1 MKKMVILAIFA
12 VALFTLTACSNGQTA
27 NTQVDNGSGEK
38 RGDDFRHPDFGQPKT
53 EPDVRGLVSSI
64 VGNEVTVLKIEKP
77 QFNEE
82 AKNKDEDDNSQDEK
96 AMTMGTGSMPEMGG
110 RGMSGDRKN
119 MDEDAQAQ
127 MLERI
132 KAMAVEE
139 ETVLIPVG
147 IQMLRPDI
155 SVDAEKN
162 TVLEASLEDIEKDIM
177 LQVWLNKDITDRK
190 VAEFVLIMK

>member
-1 MKKMVILAIFA
+1 
-12 VALFTLTACSNGQTA
+12 
-27 NTQVDNGSGEK
+27 
-38 RGDDFRHPDFGQPKT
+38 
-53 EPDVRGLVSSI
+53 
-64 VGNEVTVLKIEKP
+64 
-77 QFNEE
+77 
-82 AKNKDEDDNSQDEK
+82 
-96 AMTMGTGSMPEMGG
+96 
-110 RGMSGDRKN
+110 